1 VGAGRTGEGSP
12 VNQDIS
18 LMQPAGGPDVER
30 QVVVDMTRRALPFV
44 PVLLLLSALVWGING
59 ALSAG
64 VGVALVL
71 LNLSL
76 SAAMLA
82 WAARISLVF
91 LMATALFGYLLR
103 LGLITAVVLAIHSQ
117 PWVSIVPLGLTIIVT
132 HLGLLLWETRY
143 ISASLAFPAV
153 KPSKKGI

>member
-1 VGAGRTGEGSP
+1 
-12 VNQDIS
+12 VNHDVS

-30 QVVVDMTRRALPFV
+30 QVVVDMTRRALPAV
-44 PVLLLLSALVWGING
+44 PVLLLLSTLVWGVDG

-64 VGVALVL
+64 VAIALVL
-71 LNLSL
+71 LNFAL

-91 LMATALFGYLLR
+91 LMGAALFGYLLR
-103 LGLITAVVLAIHSQ
+103 LGLITGVVLAIHSQ